1 MYCTQDLII
10 TRDFTLP
17 ENATRA
23 QLERALA
30 MISGLNE
37 VAVLPNG
44 RILFSKPHVN
54 YADKFLVLADN
65 DDRSREA
72 KIAACKESGASI
84 LFDPFVDPLIAKMV
98 INRQF
103 TITPNIGG
111 TLGLVGSWSIST
123 KQANTGRFDIPS
135 ANIAA
140 DEIYVQETF
149 IGYNIRE
156 TACRAA
162 FGLVDRYKDVYY
174 YYSEK
179 LSGFRIIAL
188 SEEQKQFLILRS
200 SLEDF
205 HRRLIWFPHLTQY
218 IYALIH
224 TGNIRLNAEKLTRL
238 EEKARKALDDRK
250 QYKRDDLFDFLDNY
264 YYKDKGVFDKNR
276 LKTGVIYA
284 AS

>member
-1 MYCTQDLII
+1 MYSTQDLII

-30 MISGLNE
+30 LISGLKE
-37 VAVLPNG
+37 IAVLPNG
-44 RILFSKPHVN
+44 RVICSKSEVN
-54 YADKFLVLADN
+54 YVNKYVVLAD
-65 DDRSREA
+65 DDNRSREA
-72 KIAACKESGASI
+72 KISACKEVGASI
-84 LFDPFVDPLIAKMV
+84 IFDPFVDPIIAKMV
-98 INRQF
+98 IGKQF
-103 TITPNIGG
+103 TIAPNIGG
-111 TLGLVGSWSIST
+111 SLGLVGSWSLST
-123 KQANTGRFDIPS
+123 RPASTSRFDIQS

-149 IGYNIRE
+149 NGYNIRE

-162 FGLVDRYKDVYY
+162 LGLVDRYKDVYY

-179 LSGFRIIAL
+179 LNGFRIIAL

-218 IYALIH
+218 VYALLH
-224 TGNIRLNAEKLTRL
+224 TGSVPLNAEKLARL

-250 QYKRDDLFDFLDNY
+250 QYKRDELFDFLDNY
-264 YYKDKGVFDKNR
+264 YYKDKGVFDKSR

>member
-1 MYCTQDLII
+1 MYSTQDLII

-30 MISGLNE
+30 LISGLKE
-37 VAVLPNG
+37 IAVLPNG
-44 RILFSKPHVN
+44 RVIFSKSEVN
-54 YADKFLVLADN
+54 YVNKYVVLAD
-65 DDRSREA
+65 DDNRSREA
-72 KIAACKESGASI
+72 KISACKEVGASI
-84 LFDPFVDPLIAKMV
+84 IFDPFVDPIIAKMV
-98 INRQF
+98 IGKQF
-103 TITPNIGG
+103 TIAPNIGG
-111 TLGLVGSWSIST
+111 SLGLVGSWSLST
-123 KQANTGRFDIPS
+123 RPASTSRFDIQS

-149 IGYNIRE
+149 NGYNIRE

-162 FGLVDRYKDVYY
+162 LGLVDRYKDVYY

-179 LSGFRIIAL
+179 LNGFRIIAL

-218 IYALIH
+218 VYALLH
-224 TGNIRLNAEKLTRL
+224 TLSIPLNAEKLARL
-238 EEKARKALDDRK
+238 EEKAAKALDDRK

>member
-1 MYCTQDLII
+1 MYSTQDLII

-30 MISGLNE
+30 LISGLKE
-37 VAVLPNG
+37 IAVLPNG
-44 RILFSKPHVN
+44 RVIFSKSEVN
-54 YADKFLVLADN
+54 YVNKYVVLAD
-65 DDRSREA
+65 DDNRSREA
-72 KIAACKESGASI
+72 KISACKEVGASI
-84 LFDPFVDPLIAKMV
+84 IFDPFVDPIIAKMV
-98 INRQF
+98 IGKQF
-103 TITPNIGG
+103 TIAPNIGG
-111 TLGLVGSWSIST
+111 SQGLVGSWSLST
-123 KQANTGRFDIPS
+123 RPASTSRFDIQS

-149 IGYNIRE
+149 KGYNIRE

-162 FGLVDRYKDVYY
+162 LGLVDRYKDVYY

-179 LSGFRIIAL
+179 LNGFRIIAL

-218 IYALIH
+218 VYALLH
-224 TGNIRLNAEKLTRL
+224 TGSVPLNAEKLARL

-250 QYKRDDLFDFLDNY
+250 QYKRDELFDFLDNY
-264 YYKDKGVFDKNR
+264 YYKDKGVFDKSR